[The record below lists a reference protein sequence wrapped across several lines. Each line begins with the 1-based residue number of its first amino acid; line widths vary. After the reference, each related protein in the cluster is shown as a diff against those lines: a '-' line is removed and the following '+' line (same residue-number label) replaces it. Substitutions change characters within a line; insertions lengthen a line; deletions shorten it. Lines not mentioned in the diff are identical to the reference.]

1 MSLELDSAT
10 SSPTGLFSTA
20 EIAARL
26 NSATVQAMTEI
37 VSENVRRTAQQSL
50 AKGVFYPRD
59 YYDLLSQSSD
69 PSAPARL
76 KWFKDRDYFY
86 HSYLSHKHFE
96 MLPAEK
102 CREAGSYSNYVKQ
115 SFLLKA
121 GVAPSAA
128 ITAAKEGISAVGCGE
143 VCQIAQYAALLSVL
157 GPKTDSLFA
166 AASKTRL
173 IIDTYFCVNPL
184 NLLRCRIAKE
194 NPDPSEIG
202 LGDQVYIY
210 NASSYSSKNP
220 MGLCT
225 GYNAICTNV
234 TTESKRF
241 AALGLPAAGLT
252 HAEIEADLFEECNVK
267 PIFPLHQY
275 TVPTAQKLSQVVAD
289 AKPFEDKILSFEE
302 FQAEGGGKM
311 VLLYKWNVERVT
323 ELVNASTVQ
332 KARALFTKYNEE
344 RLNSRFI

>member
-1 MSLELDSAT
+1 
-10 SSPTGLFSTA
+10 
-20 EIAARL
+20 
-26 NSATVQAMTEI
+26 MTEI

-50 AKGVFYPRD
+50 SKGVFYPPD
-59 YYDLLSQSSD
+59 YYNLLSQSSD

-102 CREAGSYSNYVKQ
+102 NRDAGSCSKYVEQ
-115 SFLLKA
+115 SFLLME

-128 ITAAKEGISAVGCGE
+128 ITAAKQGISVVGCGE

-184 NLLRCRIAKE
+184 NLLRYRIAKE
-194 NPDPSEIG
+194 NPDPSEIS
-202 LGDQVYIY
+202 LGDQIYIY
-210 NASSYSSKNP
+210 NASSYPSKNP
-220 MGLCT
+220 RGLCT

-234 TTESKRF
+234 TTESKKF
-241 AALGLPAAGLT
+241 TALGLPAAGLT
-252 HAEIEADLFEECNVK
+252 HAEIEADLFED
-267 PIFPLHQY
+267 IQRQIHFPLTPVHRSNSS
-275 TVPTAQKLSQVVAD
+275 K
-289 AKPFEDKILSFEE
+289 
-302 FQAEGGGKM
+302 
-311 VLLYKWNVERVT
+311 T
-323 ELVNASTVQ
+323 EAG
-332 KARALFTKYNEE
+332 
-344 RLNSRFI
+344 SR